1 MKGKFKQTVNSTGFI
16 ILLGL
21 VIVPILSFL
30 LITSSEESPLYAS
43 ISRIAWALDH
53 WWATFIW
60 AIVVMASIL
69 WLTYKTIG
77 CGPLSLP
84 CRVSLTVAQFFNI
97 SMVFIGCIIFP
108 AKTGQGEPMLIN
120 YLHDY
125 VTIIAWVLYGVGLI
139 VYSFMLGRHSS
150 LLGYLGIGLMTFT
163 VFSSYFFIKQ
173 VIHPDS
179 YVGASAVSE
188 VHIINSLLIFLVV
201 IHVAQK
207 YEEQIRT
214 SSTNQA
220 AAAIKH

>member
-1 MKGKFKQTVNSTGFI
+1 MIEKFKKTVNSTGFI

-21 VIVPILSFL
+21 VIVPMLSFI
-30 LITSSEESPLYAS
+30 LITISEESPLYAS

-53 WWATFIW
+53 WWPTFVW
-60 AIVVMASIL
+60 AIIVMASIL

-77 CGPLSLP
+77 CGPLSLAH
-84 CRVSLTVAQFFNI
+84 RVGLTISQFVNI
-97 SMVFIGCIIFP
+97 SMVFVGCIVFP
-108 AKTGQGEPMLIN
+108 AKTGQGEPLFIN

-125 VTIIAWVLYGVGLI
+125 MTITAWVLYGIGLI

-163 VFSSYFFIKQ
+163 VFSSYFFVKQ
-173 VIHPDS
+173 VVHPDS

-201 IHVAQK
+201 IYVAQE
-207 YEEQIRT
+207 YEERIRAA
-214 SSTNQA
+214 SKIPAEA
-220 AAAIKH
+220 AAK

>member
-1 MKGKFKQTVNSTGFI
+1 MIEKFKKTVNSTGFI

-21 VIVPILSFL
+21 VIVPALSFL
-30 LITSSEESPLYAS
+30 LITISEESPLYAS

-60 AIVVMASIL
+60 GIIVMGSIL
-69 WLTYKTIG
+69 WLTYKTIS
-77 CGPLSLP
+77 CGPLGLRQ
-84 CRVSLTVAQFFNI
+84 RVGLTIAQFVNI
-97 SMVFIGCIIFP
+97 SMVFIGCLVFP
-108 AKTGQGEPMLIN
+108 AKTDQGDPILIN

-125 VTIIAWVLYGVGLI
+125 VTIVAWVLYGVGLI
-139 VYSFMLGRHSS
+139 VYSFMLGRRSS

-173 VIHPDS
+173 VVHPDS

-201 IHVAQK
+201 IYVAQE
-207 YEEQIRT
+207 YEEQIRA
-214 SSTNQA
+214 SRTNPA
-220 AAAIKH
+220 ATAVK